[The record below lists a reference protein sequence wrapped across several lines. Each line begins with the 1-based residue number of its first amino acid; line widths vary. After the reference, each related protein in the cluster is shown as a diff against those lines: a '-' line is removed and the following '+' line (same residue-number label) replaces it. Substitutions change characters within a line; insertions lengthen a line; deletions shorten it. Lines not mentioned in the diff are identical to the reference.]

1 MYASADVLWRGF
13 LGSFDDN
20 VAKNYIQPAVREIAE
35 ELNLVCV
42 DLYNPLKGH
51 PEFMPG
57 GNDWVHPDHRGHYII
72 AKEVYKAITGEFVMN
87 PGGITVAASDISLSG
102 SKAKMK
108 NGAIEKAKNG
118 TRLSFDVHFG
128 SLPTYEKV
136 EVDVQLNK
144 KKSGYL
150 DFYLDTETIPFASVD
165 VSGADSKNF
174 TTQSALFD
182 RRIKGKHKVTV
193 QWRGQDAKLKSVT
206 IKEKYMPYVTD
217 NVSQIYL
224 VNKATGMV
232 LDCNP
237 DSKVISAAKY
247 DSEKKSQLFC
257 IENLTYHILRVR
269 NIATNLHVMNNGDK
283 VIVGKPGDD
292 WRVHDPKYAL
302 FLTPTDDEGYYSL
315 GLSPEARIG
324 LSSAN
329 STEVVGNRSGQIE
342 DLDKWKIVTADEM
355 KKQ

>member
-1 MYASADVLWRGF
+1 
-13 LGSFDDN
+13 
-20 VAKNYIQPAVREIAE
+20 
-35 ELNLVCV
+35 
-42 DLYNPLKGH
+42 
-51 PEFMPG
+51 
-57 GNDWVHPDHRGHYII
+57 
-72 AKEVYKAITGEFVMN
+72 
-87 PGGITVAASDISLSG
+87 
-102 SKAKMK
+102 MK
-108 NGAIEKAKNG
+108 
-118 TRLSFDVHFG
+118 
-128 SLPTYEKV
+128 
-136 EVDVQLNK
+136 
-144 KKSGYL
+144 
-150 DFYLDTETIPFASVD
+150 
-165 VSGADSKNF
+165 
-174 TTQSALFD
+174 
-182 RRIKGKHKVTV
+182 
-193 QWRGQDAKLKSVT
+193 
-206 IKEKYMPYVTD
+206 
-217 NVSQIYL
+217 
-224 VNKATGMV
+224 
-232 LDCNP
+232 

-302 FLTPTDDEGYYSL
+302 FLAPTDDEGYYSL

>member
-1 MYASADVLWRGF
+1 
-13 LGSFDDN
+13 
-20 VAKNYIQPAVREIAE
+20 
-35 ELNLVCV
+35 
-42 DLYNPLKGH
+42 
-51 PEFMPG
+51 MPG

-217 NVSQIYL
+217 NVSQVYL

-302 FLTPTDDEGYYSL
+302 CLTPTDDEGYYSL

>member
-1 MYASADVLWRGF
+1 MERGEVSRKDGIAVIKDAFICFSGGTLKSEVAKELGFSADVKVVAGA
-13 LGSFDDN
+13 GDN
-20 VAKNYIQPAVREIAE
+20 AAAAV
-35 ELNLVCV
+35 
-42 DLYNPLKGH
+42 G
-51 PEFMPG
+51 
-57 GNDWVHPDHRGHYII
+57 
-72 AKEVYKAITGEFVMN
+72 TG
-87 PGGITVAASDISLSG
+87 TVGD
-102 SKAKMK
+102 
-108 NGAIEKAKNG
+108 
-118 TRLSFDVHFG
+118 
-128 SLPTYEKV
+128 
-136 EVDVQLNK
+136 
-144 KKSGYL
+144 
-150 DFYLDTETIPFASVD
+150 
-165 VSGADSKNF
+165 
-174 TTQSALFD
+174 
-182 RRIKGKHKVTV
+182 
-193 QWRGQDAKLKSVT
+193 GQDAKLKSVT

-217 NVSQIYL
+217 NVSQVYL